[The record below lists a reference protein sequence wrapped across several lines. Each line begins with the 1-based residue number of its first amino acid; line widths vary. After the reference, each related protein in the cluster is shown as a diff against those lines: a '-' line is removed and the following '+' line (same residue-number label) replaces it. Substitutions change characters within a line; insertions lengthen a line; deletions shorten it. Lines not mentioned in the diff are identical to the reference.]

1 MTEFS
6 IITDSGDMRNFDLG
20 PSTSVR
26 LADHDLSDEVG
37 KYLNL
42 IGSSRARDL
51 RRMTI
56 SATGTG
62 DREIFVSYISEV
74 PVWKSTY
81 RIILPE
87 KTTKSQCCK
96 GWAIVDNT
104 VGEDW
109 KDVQLSLIAGAPQ
122 SFIQDISRPLYTR
135 RPVVPLPQAAMLTPQ
150 TQEAS
155 MSAPAPAS
163 TVAETVDVNGQA
175 LMTMDTEP
183 GQGGGVGGGVMLR
196 R

>member
-1 MTEFS
+1 
-6 IITDSGDMRNFDLG
+6 MRNFDLG

-26 LADHDLSDEVG
+26 LAERDLSDEVG

-62 DREIFVSYISEV
+62 DRDIFVSYISEV

-87 KTTKSQCCK
+87 KPNEKPLLQ

-109 KDVQLSLIAGAPQ
+109 RDVQLSLIAGAPQ

-155 MSAPAPAS
+155 MSAPAPVPAATS
-163 TVAETVDVNGQA
+163 TTVEVSA
-175 LMTMDTEP
+175 
-183 GQGGGVGGGVMLR
+183 
-196 R
+196 